1 MWCCWREG
9 AVTGSNR
16 GPSLGAARA
25 KGWELFCQQWSTVG
39 GLLVKSGDL
48 YLTKMAL
55 APM

>member
-9 AVTGSNR
+9 AVTGSNG